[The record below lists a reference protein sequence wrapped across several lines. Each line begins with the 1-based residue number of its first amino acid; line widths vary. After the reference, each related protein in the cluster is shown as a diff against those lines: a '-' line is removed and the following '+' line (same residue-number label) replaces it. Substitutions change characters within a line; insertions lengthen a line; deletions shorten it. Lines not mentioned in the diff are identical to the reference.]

1 MTKPWPPSI
10 ARALLIGAVA
20 IVSTSEAMAQSAVPL
35 RALKAFWGAPA
46 HCVATL
52 EALNGRLGQPAP
64 DDLLN
69 AGLQLDAG
77 ECVLRD
83 PYQASQFYAQAARHG
98 NAAAAR
104 RVAAQF
110 GTGRGV
116 PQSYANAGAWLAGK
130 GATDE
135 SIEPWDY
142 SVGLAYTLIASTL
155 EQMHFP
161 QEGWPVDAELKLALD
176 ADSRQAGKLWWRFV
190 DDTAAP
196 ASALR
201 GPLGAAFD
209 VAAAAARVRMAPAN
223 PRYVVA
229 ARVTLPIVVRRSADA
244 RFIVTEQDLLL
255 H

>member
-1 MTKPWPPSI
+1 MI

-20 IVSTSEAMAQSAVPL
+20 LVSASEAAAQAAVPL

-83 PYQASQFYAQAARHG
+83 EYQASQFYAQAARHG

-104 RVAAQF
+104 RVAALF

-155 EQMHFP
+155 EQMRFP
-161 QEGWPVDAELKLALD
+161 LEGWPADVELRLALD

-190 DDTAAP
+190 DEAAAP
-196 ASALR
+196 TALR

-209 VAAAAARVRMAPAN
+209 AAAAAARERMAPAN

-229 ARVTLPIVVRRSADA
+229 ARVTLPIVVRRSAET
-244 RFIVTEQDLLL
+244 RFVVTEQDLLL